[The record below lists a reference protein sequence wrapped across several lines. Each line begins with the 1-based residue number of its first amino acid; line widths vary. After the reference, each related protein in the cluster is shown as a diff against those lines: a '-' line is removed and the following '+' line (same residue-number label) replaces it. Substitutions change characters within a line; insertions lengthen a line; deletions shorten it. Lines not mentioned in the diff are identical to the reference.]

1 MTRARPESA
10 NLRAELARAGMTQQD
25 VAELIGTWAP
35 DVSWRMKT
43 RRWRPGDL
51 EKIAEHLGVPLEVL
65 DDSFVPDFYQR
76 ATG

>member
-1 MTRARPESA
+1 MVRARPESA

-25 VAELIGTWAP
+25 VAELIGTYAP

-43 RRWRPGDL
+43 GRWKDGDL
-51 EKIAEHLGVPLEVL
+51 EKIAARLGCPREAL
-65 DDSFVPDFYQR
+65 DDAYVPYRR